1 MIKVPLIV
9 VIVSIALFMA
19 AVICFR
25 NLLKSDSLLEEL
37 ISVAT
42 GATLVYFLKVLWDVA
57 KEMPDV

>member
-9 VIVSIALFMA
+9 VIVAISLFMA

-42 GATLVYFLKVLWDVA
+42 GTTMIYFLKVLWDVTE
-57 KEMPDV
+57 EMPDL

>member
-9 VIVSIALFMA
+9 VIVAISLFMA

-25 NLLKSDSLLEEL
+25 NLLKSESLLEEL

-42 GATLVYFLKVLWDVA
+42 GATMIYFLKVLWDVT
-57 KEMPDV
+57 KEMPDL